1 MKFATYALRAAA
13 IAGALAAG
21 GCNVL
26 ERMSQVGDEP
36 KLTTIQNPTT
46 VPNYQPVT
54 MPMPAPIVLER
65 QPSSLW
71 RPGARAFLKDQRAS
85 NVGDVVTVV
94 IDADDSAKL
103 KNSSDRSRTASE
115 SAQASHVLG
124 YEAKLGKFF
133 PDSIDP
139 SNLIDGSSDG
149 SYDGKGNINRGE
161 QVAMRIAATITQI
174 LPNGNLVLA
183 GRQEMRVNYEVR
195 DLQVAGVI
203 RPSDITSL
211 NTIRWDQIAEARIAY
226 GGRGQVSDVQQPR
239 YGQQI
244 FDILFP
250 F

>member
-1 MKFATYALRAAA
+1 MKFATLAWRGAALAA
-13 IAGALAAG
+13 ALAAG
-21 GCNVL
+21 GCNML

-36 KLTTIQNPTT
+36 KLTSIQNPTT
-46 VPNYQPVT
+46 LPSYQPVT
-54 MPMPAPIVLER
+54 MPMPAPIIVER

-94 IDADDSAKL
+94 IDMDDSAKID
-103 KNSSDRSRTASE
+103 NSTERSRTAGE
-115 SAQASHVLG
+115 NAQASHMLG
-124 YEAKLGKFF
+124 FESKLKNVF
-133 PDSIDP
+133 PDAIDP
-139 SNLIDGSSDG
+139 TNLVDATSDG
-149 SYDGKGNINRGE
+149 SYDGAGTIDRGE
-161 QVAMRIAATITQI
+161 QVTLRVAATITQI
-174 LPNGNLVLA
+174 LPNGNLVLS

-226 GGRGQVSDVQQPR
+226 GGRGHLSDVQQPR

-244 FDILFP
+244 YDILFP